1 MPFEGEN
8 TISGIGT
15 RVSLGRKAL
24 EVLRISY
31 TLPFVLASL
40 TGVVFA
46 LTERQE
52 WLVAICIP
60 LDVFFLAMFVNLS
73 NDYFDHKSGVDAKR
87 FSVQEDFMQAARE
100 VLPPSF
106 YWSGN
111 SFDMGLI
118 SERSGRILLLSLA
131 AAAVIIAVPIILYG
145 GWIVLVLGMIGFFL
159 SYFYTAPPLN
169 LGARGLGE
177 LDVALS
183 FTFIS
188 FFSYY
193 VILQKFSPEMLIVAV
208 CVGLCMGMVRI
219 VDEMS
224 GYDAHVQMGEK
235 NLCVIFGID
244 GAARIVTVLITILYI
259 LCSSLL
265 LFDIIYLLL
274 FLTLPNAVRTVRYLG
289 DRTDRLRV
297 IRPVPEIFKV
307 AVGIE
312 ILVIISLIVRTA
324 LTSV

>member
-1 MPFEGEN
+1 MAGDGGS
-8 TISGIGT
+8 TISVSRT
-15 RVSLGRKAL
+15 HVSLGRKAL

-31 TLPFVLASL
+31 TLPFVLASM

-52 WLVAICIP
+52 WLVSICIP
-60 LDVFFLAMFVNLS
+60 LDVFFLALFVNLS

-87 FSVQEDFMQAARE
+87 FCVQEDFMQAARE
-100 VLPPSF
+100 ILPPSF

-118 SERSGRILLLSLA
+118 SERTGKMLLISLA

-193 VILQKFSPEMLIVAV
+193 VIIQKFNTEMLIIAV

-235 NLCVIFGID
+235 NLCVMFGID
-244 GAARIVTVLITILYI
+244 GAARIVTVLIAVLYFLCFILLPFDITYF
-259 LCSSLL
+259 L
-265 LFDIIYLLL
+265 LFM
-274 FLTLPNAVRTVRYLG
+274 TLPNAVRTVRYLRN
-289 DRTDRLRV
+289 RTDRLRV
-297 IRPVPEIFKV
+297 IRPVPEIFKM

-312 ILVIISLIVRTA
+312 ILVIISMIVRTA